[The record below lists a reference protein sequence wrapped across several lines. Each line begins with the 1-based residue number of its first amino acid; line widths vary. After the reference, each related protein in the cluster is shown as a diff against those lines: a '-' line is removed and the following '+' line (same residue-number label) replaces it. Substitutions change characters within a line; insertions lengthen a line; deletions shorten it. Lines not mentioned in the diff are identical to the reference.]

1 MNIWEFKK
9 MTFGYIK
16 QGSWGDGR
24 KGAVLLIKA
33 GRQEEEE
40 EEEEH
45 LL

>member
-1 MNIWEFKK
+1 

-16 QGSWGDGR
+16 QGSWRDGG
-24 KGAVLLIKA
+24 KGAVLLIKT

-40 EEEEH
+40 EQ